1 MKLQKFDQYYQII
14 VKKTFPDKTRQR
26 LHGKVNYVVETTS
39 AFGFLFVANIM
50 DKVRLGN
57 IDRLWLKVLLDFE
70 KNNSVTLMS
79 RPEKLSMNFF
89 FTVEKNE
96 TTLDAYF
103 QKEDLIICLLF

>member
-1 MKLQKFDQYYQII
+1 
-14 VKKTFPDKTRQR
+14 
-26 LHGKVNYVVETTS
+26 
-39 AFGFLFVANIM
+39 M

-96 TTLDAYF
+96 TTLDAHF
-103 QKEDLIICLLF
+103 QKKDLIICLLFQLLCKLGVSKL